1 MTYFMGEL
9 ASIHKDRGRF
19 IAHSMSFV
27 RERAVAED
35 IYSESI
41 VKILEKKDIFVEG
54 SNVRGYFHRV
64 VMSKSYDYVKRESM
78 LSSAHREIR
87 DTALRDAMFGIL
99 AERDSNGMA
108 FLSDLNERIAECR
121 RKLPQ
126 KSFDIFVAKPY
137 GRADL
142 QGDSPGISAHHQAG
156 DHRNSACPC
165 SLPLSLRR
173 PADSF
178 RHPFLTAPC
187 KRLVRFFNAFIEV
200 LSDFPE
206 I

>member
-1 MTYFMGEL
+1 MYPAMKSEDMTYFMGEL

-64 VMSKSYDYVKRESM
+64 VMSKSYDYIKRESM

-87 DTALRDAMFGIL
+87 DTALRDAMLGIL

-126 KSFDIFVAKPY
+126 KSFDIFIASRMDGLTYKEIAEEYQLTTRQVTTEIQ
-137 GRADL
+137 RALAVFRSVFGDL
-142 QGDSPGISAHHQAG
+142 LIVFVI
-156 DHRNSACPC
+156 
-165 SLPLSLRR
+165 LS
-173 PADSF
+173 
-178 RHPFLTAPC
+178 
-187 KRLVRFFNAFIEV
+187 
-200 LSDFPE
+200 
-206 I
+206 